1 MDKGCF
7 LCAFCLF
14 LTLFDRKISRNF
26 PHCRGGGSSVG
37 VEKIHTLFLKASL
50 NYLVFLNGNSK
61 HHKHSEGE
69 DRYSFF
75 SIYADCIYSG
85 GNKFVIF
92 CFALLLLQ
100 ILDNYQNQ
108 GHIWNLLVLT
118 ISKHP
123 LHVKFDQVFAEIF
136 EVKDEWSHSLI
147 FMIIS
152 LTERNTIVIWIFCV
166 KSNA

>member
-1 MDKGCF
+1 M
-7 LCAFCLF
+7 
-14 LTLFDRKISRNF
+14 
-26 PHCRGGGSSVG
+26 
-37 VEKIHTLFLKASL
+37 EKIHTLFLKASL

-92 CFALLLLQ
+92 CFALLLPK
-100 ILDNYQNQ
+100 ILANFQNQ
-108 GHIWNLLVLT
+108 GQFKNLLVLT

-123 LHVKFDQVFAEIF
+123 LHVQFDQVLAEIF
-136 EVKDEWSHSLI
+136 EVKDTRYHSFIFLRFSLI
-147 FMIIS
+147 EMKVSDIS
-152 LTERNTIVIWIFCV
+152 TFWSKNSSVHHKRHQYQQE
-166 KSNA
+166 